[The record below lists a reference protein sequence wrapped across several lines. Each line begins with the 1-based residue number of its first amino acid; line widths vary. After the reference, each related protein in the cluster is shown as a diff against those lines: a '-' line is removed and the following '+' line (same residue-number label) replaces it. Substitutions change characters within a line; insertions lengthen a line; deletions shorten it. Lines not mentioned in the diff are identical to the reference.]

1 MQIGFV
7 RPESVVRVL
16 YNAPIDWGT
25 ANSLSRLAPIPISPQ
40 TWKGGEQNPQTPP
53 LNCGLLVATWVNGH
67 LRHRHAHLRR
77 IVFIN
82 IRGQKVTRGMS
93 KGGLPAPPPHS
104 AWEVWTGPRL
114 HEASDHE
121 HSQLCLWWNGP
132 KAQRTCPQAFS
143 CTRKHMA
150 CPQPQGNT
158 GSLQTLNIILTLAW
172 DL

>member
-104 AWEVWTGPRL
+104 LPGRSGRAPGFMKLLTTNTASYVCGGTDPKHNAPVPRPSPA
-114 HEASDHE
+114 HASTWPAHNLRE
-121 HSQLCLWWNGP
+121 
-132 KAQRTCPQAFS
+132 TQALF
-143 CTRKHMA
+143 RR
-150 CPQPQGNT
+150 
-158 GSLQTLNIILTLAW
+158 
-172 DL
+172 